1 MWLKIQR
8 DKLIV
13 SEPRSGRKEDFES
26 AMSDFYNI
34 VRESSPSRT
43 TRELSRV
50 VVATVCMYM

>member
-1 MWLKIQR
+1 MWFKIQR

-26 AMSDFYNI
+26 VMFDYYDI

-43 TRELSRV
+43 TRELASV
-50 VVATVCMYM
+50 YHGT